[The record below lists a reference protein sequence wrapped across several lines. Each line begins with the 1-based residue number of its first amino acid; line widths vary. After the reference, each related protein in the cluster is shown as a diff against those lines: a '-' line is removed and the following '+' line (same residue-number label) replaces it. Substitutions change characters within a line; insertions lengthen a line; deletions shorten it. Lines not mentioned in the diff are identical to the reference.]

1 MKTLYWWALV
11 FVSFLFLIFLQPV
24 AAQEQYRKVDNWF
37 SPCPNLENKNYFPST
52 RIYSVA
58 TDSSGNVYALT
69 PSHVQKYDPDGH
81 CLLQWG
87 GSGTNPGQFRGLY
100 MNQIAIDSG
109 DIIYIMD
116 TGNARIQKFTPDG
129 KPAGI
134 IDLPQCNCTPYVDC
148 TAQGDQPNECKSI
161 TLDSQGNI
169 YVGNTHRMHLYKLSP
184 EGIEVPSWGSPGNS
198 GTTKAFVL
206 PDGNLITAGYYYQ
219 IVDPDGHFI
228 SGLDLPETGG
238 ISAVD
243 KMGNIYR
250 QDQRNHTIWKINK
263 DMQVTA
269 TLSGWASS
277 IAVDSDGNLYFST
290 VLEILKYVPVGTEN
304 RSDVSQTVPAPS
316 LPVTEVTKQPLTASP
331 TRVPVSPAVTLFG
344 LCVVLFAIHRRNP
357 RR

>member
-1 MKTLYWWALV
+1 MKSLYWWALV
-11 FVSFLFLIFLQPV
+11 FVSLLIIIPFQPV
-24 AAQEQYRKVDNWF
+24 AAQEQYRKVDTWF

-52 RIYSVA
+52 RVYGLA
-58 TDSSGNVYALT
+58 TDSSGNVYATT
-69 PSHVQKYDPDGH
+69 PSYIQKYDPDGH

-87 GSGTNPGQFRGLY
+87 GYGTKPGQFRNIYL
-100 MNQIAIDSG
+100 NNIAIDSS

-116 TGNARIQKFTPDG
+116 TGNARIQKFTTDG

-134 IDLPQCNCTPYVDC
+134 IDLPECNCTPYVDC
-148 TAQGDQPNECKSI
+148 TAQGDQPNECNPI
-161 TLDSQGNI
+161 DLDSTGNI

-184 EGIEVPSWGSPGNS
+184 EGVEVPSWGSPGNS
-198 GTTKAFVL
+198 GAVKVFVL

-263 DMQVTA
+263 DRQVTA

-277 IAVDSDGNLYFST
+277 IAVDSNGNLYFST
-290 VLEILKYVPVGTEN
+290 VREILKYVPVNTEN
-304 RSDVSQTVPAPS
+304 RSAVSQTIPALSLPAPTN
-316 LPVTEVTKQPLTASP
+316 PQQTQTAST
-331 TRVPVSPAVTLFG
+331 TRVPLSPAVTLSG
-344 LCVVLFAIHRRNP
+344 LIVVIFVIHHRNP